1 MLDAARVCANC
12 TRWAIIGCSKAEG
25 KNTHNGEQWRKMLK
39 AEYWAKLATGAC
51 AAALLAAPLALA
63 QRAPPTPEQAAARDA
78 KAAAD
83 SKVWNATPVPSDPR
97 DFTGVWWTRGY
108 DRTFRPITSP
118 FMNPE
123 EAAKLL
129 PLTPLEAASRQHHL
143 DMEKA
148 GTPIVDA
155 STDCFPHGIPRLLA
169 SPYPIQYDYAPGM
182 IIVLNEVAH
191 NIRFIHMDGKP
202 APADTPLTYLGYSR
216 GHWEGNTLVV
226 DTDHFNNKTQVDEE
240 SLSHGLKLKVHEEIT
255 KFTNKYDGVELRDM
269 ITISDPDH
277 YTHPWTAER
286 LYPWRSDIKISE
298 YTCEENNRN
307 KSVNGVTVAR

>member
-1 MLDAARVCANC
+1 
-12 TRWAIIGCSKAEG
+12 
-25 KNTHNGEQWRKMLK
+25 MLK
-39 AEYWAKLATGAC
+39 AEYWAGLAAGAC
-51 AAALLAAPLALA
+51 AAALLAAPVALA
-63 QRAPPTPEQAAARDA
+63 QRAPPTPEQAAAREA

-83 SKVWNATPVPSDPR
+83 SKQWNATPAPSDPR

-155 STDCFPHGIPRLLA
+155 STDCFPHGVPRLLA

-182 IIVLNEVAH
+182 ILVLNEVAH

-202 APADTPLTYLGYSR
+202 VPAKAPLTYLGYSR
-216 GHWEGNTLVV
+216 GHWQGNTLVV

-240 SLSHGLKLKVHEEIT
+240 SLSHGLKMKIHEEIT
-255 KFTNKYDGVELRDM
+255 KFTNKYNGVELRDM

-286 LYPWRSDIKISE
+286 LYPWRSDIKVSE